1 MNGTERKLGPTN
13 LIIESNPVM
22 VNILAVTHIMLDLN
36 FDISFLITYE
46 RGSCI
51 LGKVCF
57 MCNAVC
63 LL

>member
-36 FDISFLITYE
+36 FDISFLIAYE
-46 RGSCI
+46 RGDCI